1 MVHASRKKRLLREPR
16 PSPIP
21 EGTRARVLPPSRANP
36 SRATPLEGIVTIES
50 GLSPDLPV
58 SEKEVEAVLRLLGDD
73 IELVFAVHRLN

>member
-1 MVHASRKKRLLREPR
+1 MVNASRKKRLVRERR

-36 SRATPLEGIVTIES
+36 SRATPFEGNVSVES
-50 GLSPDLPV
+50 DLSPDIPV
-58 SEKEVEAVLRLLGDD
+58 SEKEVEAVLRLLGED